1 MINPDILGMRI
12 ANTKDSMEALHICS
26 VHGLCAIH
34 VMSVQLIIEDP
45 VAIGTYIYPLN
56 LNLGG
61 TDASEALTGVYMYS
75 SVVRLLR
82 TSTVTIQPGML
93 LIERAETMLCCWYAV
108 SYVCV

>member
-56 LNLGG
+56 LNLGYA
-61 TDASEALTGVYMYS
+61 DASEALTGVYMYS

-82 TSTVTIQPGML
+82 TSTVTIQPDML
-93 LIERAETMLCCWYAV
+93 
-108 SYVCV
+108 